1 MAAFTLTPVYEDG
14 AFQIRLDKA
23 LAVLELTFLIHPDK
37 EHFRNGYRLA
47 FDAAASKNIKYWLT
61 DATQIKA
68 MERENQVWL
77 LERMTPLLKANIIRR
92 FAIVMAPECFVMTNP
107 NQVYEKKEA
116 EPQSAGLIKVHFD
129 KDAAYNW
136 LSSHIT
142 TTVI

>member
-14 AFQIRLDKA
+14 AFQIRTDKA
-23 LAVLELTFLIHPDK
+23 FAVLELTFLQHPDK

-68 MERENQVWL
+68 MERENQLWL
-77 LERMTPLLKANIIRR
+77 LERMTPLLKSNIIRR

-116 EPQSAGLIKVHFD
+116 EPQSSGLIKVHFS
-129 KDAAYNW
+129 KEAAYNW
-136 LSSHIT
+136 LFSSIT